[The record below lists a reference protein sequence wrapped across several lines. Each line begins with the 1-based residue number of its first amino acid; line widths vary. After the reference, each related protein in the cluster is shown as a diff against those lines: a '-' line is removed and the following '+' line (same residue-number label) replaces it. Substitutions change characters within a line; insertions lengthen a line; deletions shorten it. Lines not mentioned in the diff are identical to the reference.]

1 MYNRRN
7 DAKEVRN
14 KMPFSELAN
23 INTFVTFFMNSVSAC
38 FDNGSNCRV
47 RTFQNSNSAKGNSL
61 TEHDVWTAGAART
74 RFETSCIVVIQ
85 FNACVSND
93 CTKAGSCADT
103 AGWATSTGSDREKM
117 RGMGLAVLSVVVVE
131 AVVVVAVVVVAVV
144 VVVVGVVVVA
154 VARAVAVVAMEEALL
169 EAWWFVVVVVV
180 VVVDGDESFGR
191 PTGAC
196 LVPLDRGEL
205 DGVEPAV
212 ALPGRFSLLS

>member
-74 RFETSCIVVIQ
+74 RFDTSCIVVIQ

-131 AVVVVAVVVVAVV
+131 AVGGGVVVGAVVVVA
-144 VVVVGVVVVA
+144 VVVA

-191 PTGAC
+191 PTGVC
-196 LVPLDRGEL
+196 LVLLDRGGL

-212 ALPGRFSLLS
+212 APPGRFSLLSS

>member
-117 RGMGLAVLSVVVVE
+117 RGMGLAVLSVVVVVE
-131 AVVVVAVVVVAVV
+131 AVGVVAVAVAV
-144 VVVVGVVVVA
+144 GVVVA
-154 VARAVAVVAMEEALL
+154 VARAVAVVAMEETLL

-212 ALPGRFSLLS
+212 ALPGSFSLLS

>member
-131 AVVVVAVVVVAVV
+131 AVVVAVA
-144 VVVVGVVVVA
+144 VVGVVVVA
-154 VARAVAVVAMEEALL
+154 VAGARAVAVVAMEEALL

-196 LVPLDRGEL
+196 LVLLDRGGL
-205 DGVEPAV
+205 DGVAPAV
-212 ALPGRFSLLS
+212 APPGRFSLLS

>member
-7 DAKEVRN
+7 DAKEVLN

-74 RFETSCIVVIQ
+74 RFETSCIVAIQ

-93 CTKAGSCADT
+93 CTKAGSCAET

-131 AVVVVAVVVVAVV
+131 AVAAVGVAWAVVAMEDALEEALEAALLFVVVVAVV
-144 VVVVGVVVVA
+144 VI
-154 VARAVAVVAMEEALL
+154 
-169 EAWWFVVVVVV
+169 
-180 VVVDGDESFGR
+180 DCDESLGR

-196 LVPLDRGEL
+196 LVSLDRGEL
-205 DGVEPAV
+205 DGVELAV
-212 ALPGRFSLLS
+212 APPGRFSLLS

>member
-131 AVVVVAVVVVAVV
+131 AVVVGAGAVA
-144 VVVVGVVVVA
+144 VVVVA

-191 PTGAC
+191 PTGVC

-205 DGVEPAV
+205 DGVAPAV
-212 ALPGRFSLLS
+212 APPGRFSLLS